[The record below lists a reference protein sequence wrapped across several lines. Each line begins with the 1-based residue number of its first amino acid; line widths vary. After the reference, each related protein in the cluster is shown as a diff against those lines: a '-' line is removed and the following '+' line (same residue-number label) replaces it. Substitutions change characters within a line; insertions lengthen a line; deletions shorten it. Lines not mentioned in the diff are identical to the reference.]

1 MLSSMGFGFLTIE
14 QFSVSPFKGDQIY
27 KDISVD
33 VDEFCNLKIWLG
45 AGVWSVDKVLWKSIS
60 NGITVAT
67 DIVVLMGARGSI

>member
-1 MLSSMGFGFLTIE
+1 
-14 QFSVSPFKGDQIY
+14 
-27 KDISVD
+27 

>member
-1 MLSSMGFGFLTIE
+1 MGFGFLTIE

-45 AGVWSVDKVLWKSIS
+45 AGV
-60 NGITVAT
+60 
-67 DIVVLMGARGSI
+67 

>member
-14 QFSVSPFKGDQIY
+14 QLSVSPFKGDQIY

-33 VDEFCNLKIWLG
+33 ADEFCNLKIWLG
-45 AGVWSVDKVLWKSIS
+45 AWVWFVDKVLWKSIS
-60 NGITVAT
+60 NMITVVT